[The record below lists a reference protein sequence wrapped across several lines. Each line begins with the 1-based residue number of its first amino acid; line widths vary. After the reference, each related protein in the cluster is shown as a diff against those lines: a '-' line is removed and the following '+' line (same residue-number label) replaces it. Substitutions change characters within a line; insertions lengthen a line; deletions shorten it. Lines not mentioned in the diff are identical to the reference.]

1 MDLYVLSSEMDLYV
15 LLQTINVFFMR
26 KHKKLKKNFWYVKGG
41 VFVEELQQI
50 LEKLK
55 NISCP

>member
-1 MDLYVLSSEMDLYV
+1 MDLYV

-26 KHKKLKKNFWYVKGG
+26 KHKKTKKKKFWYVKGG
-41 VFVEELQQI
+41 VLVEELQQI

-55 NISCP
+55 NIPCP

>member
-1 MDLYVLSSEMDLYV
+1 MDLYV

-26 KHKKLKKNFWYVKGG
+26 KHKKLKKIWEVKGG
-41 VFVEELQQI
+41 VLVEELQQI

-55 NISCP
+55 KYPVSVID

>member
-1 MDLYVLSSEMDLYV
+1 MDLYV

-26 KHKKLKKNFWYVKGG
+26 KHKKLKKKIWYVKGG
-41 VFVEELQQI
+41 VLVELQQI

-55 NISCP
+55 NIPCP

>member
-1 MDLYVLSSEMDLYV
+1 MDLYV
-15 LLQTINVFFMR
+15 LLQTIDVFFMR
-26 KHKKLKKNFWYVKGG
+26 KHKKLKKNVWYVKGG

-55 NISCP
+55 NIPCP

>member
-1 MDLYVLSSEMDLYV
+1 MDLYV

-26 KHKKLKKNFWYVKGG
+26 KHKKLKGFFFWYVKGG
-41 VFVEELQQI
+41 VLVEELQQI

-55 NISCP
+55 NIPCP